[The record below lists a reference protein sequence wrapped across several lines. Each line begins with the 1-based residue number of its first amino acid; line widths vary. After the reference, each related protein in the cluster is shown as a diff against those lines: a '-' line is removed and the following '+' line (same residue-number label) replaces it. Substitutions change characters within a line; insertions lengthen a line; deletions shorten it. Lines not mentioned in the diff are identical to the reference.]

1 MNFKNSYKNQI
12 ESVKTD
18 GYIKDKV
25 RRKLASGEMQKA
37 KNNRTVFFRA
47 AAAVALCAALVL
59 SVGMVITNRNSGAK
73 VKPTTPNVAMKT
85 AVSYDSIYDNVKKF
99 LPTFT
104 DKVTSIINEF
114 NFYGTKN
121 STDDEYIIEEYAY
134 DMADGTTGTG
144 SQNTGAAATDDGADM
159 SGSPDH
165 SETTAQ
171 VEGVDESDVVKTDG
185 KYIYILKRYQNGTVK
200 IVDIRGENPVQ
211 LGGITADIY
220 ATDMYLSGDRL
231 VIIGQVGTDNISTA
245 ASVYDVSDPA
255 KVSLVTTCT
264 QSGYLSDSRMIS
276 GKLYMISNYT
286 INIGNVSK
294 SKPETFVPKVSS
306 NNYDGTVEPDTV
318 CFYDNCND
326 AQYTVAAA
334 YDTKDGALVST
345 RSVLGGSFTVYASTG
360 NIITASYSYN
370 GKTQLARFAIDD
382 GNIELKATGEIE
394 GDLLN
399 QFSIDEYKNHFRFVT
414 TVYKQTETKESAP
427 GSVISEIVSVSTQM
441 SNCLIILDGDLKE
454 TGKIANI
461 APDERVYS
469 VRFMGDTAY
478 FVTFRQVDPLFS
490 VDVSDP
496 KNPKII
502 GSLKIPG
509 FSNYLFPFGDGKLL
523 GIGRNADEN
532 TGRTSGMKLSMFDI
546 SDPSNVTEY
555 AKTDVNSVYSEALES
570 HKASLVN
577 YKKNLIAFPAYGTN
591 GIVYFVY
598 SFENGAFLQKAV
610 IETNSVDSIVC
621 RGLYV
626 EDVFYVATV
635 DTLQYFDLNTF
646 NKLGV
651 LELK

>member
-12 ESVKTD
+12 ESVKPD

-59 SVGMVITNRNSGAK
+59 SVGMVITNRNSGIK

-104 DKVTSIINEF
+104 DRVSSIITG
-114 NFYGTKN
+114 GTKN
-121 STDDEYIIEEYAY
+121 SATEEYIDYSYEMSNGS
-134 DMADGTTGTG
+134 DDTG
-144 SQNTGAAATDDGADM
+144 SQNTGAAATDDCADM
-159 SGSPDH
+159 SESSDH

-171 VEGVDESDVVKTDG
+171 VEGVDESDIVKTDG
-185 KYIYILKRYQNGTVK
+185 KYIYILERYKNGVIK

-211 LGGITADIY
+211 LGSITADIY

-231 VIIGQVGTDNISTA
+231 ILIGQVGTGNISTA

-276 GKLYMISNYT
+276 GKLYMISNYV

-294 SKPETFVPKVSS
+294 SKPETFVPKVYSQ
-306 NNYDGTVEPDTV
+306 NYDGAVKPDTV
-318 CFYDNCND
+318 CFYNNCND

-370 GKTQLARFAIDD
+370 GKTQLARFAIDG

-399 QFSIDEYKNHFRFVT
+399 QFSIDEYKDHFRFVT
-414 TVYKQTETKESAP
+414 TVYKQTETKESAS

-555 AKTDVNSVYSEALES
+555 AKTNVNSVYSEALES

-577 YKKNLIAFPAYGTN
+577 YKKNLIAFPAYGNN
-591 GIVYFVY
+591 GTVYYIY
-598 SFENGAFLQKAV
+598 SFENGAFSQKA
-610 IETNSVDSIVC
+610 SIQIHNIDHADC

-646 NKLGV
+646 NKLGE

>member
-1 MNFKNSYKNQI
+1 MKFQSDYKNQI
-12 ESVKTD
+12 ESVKPD

-25 RRKLASGEMQKA
+25 RRKLAAGEKPKA
-37 KNNRTVFFRA
+37 KNSRTAVFRA
-47 AAAVALCAALVL
+47 AAAVALCAALTL
-59 SVGMVITNRNSGAK
+59 SVGIVITNRNSGAK
-73 VKPTTPNVAMKT
+73 VKPTVPNVAMKT
-85 AVSYDSIYDNVKKF
+85 AVSYDSIYDTVKKF
-99 LPTFT
+99 LPSLS
-104 DKVTSIINEF
+104 DRVNSVING
-114 NFYGTKN
+114 FYLGGAKN
-121 STDDEYIIEEYAY
+121 STDEEYIEEYEY
-134 DMADGTTGTG
+134 EMSDGSTGTG
-144 SQNTGAAATDDGADM
+144 SQNTGTAATDDGTDT
-159 SGSPDH
+159 SNSSDH

-171 VEGVDESDVVKTDG
+171 VEGVDESDIVKTDG
-185 KYIYILKRYQNGTVK
+185 KYIYILERYKGGVVK
-200 IVDIRGENPVQ
+200 IVDIRGEKPAQ
-211 LGGITADIY
+211 LGSITADIY

-231 VIIGQVGTDNISTA
+231 IIIGSVGIDNGGAA

-255 KVSLVTTCT
+255 KVSLLTTCT
-264 QSGYLSDSRMIS
+264 QSGYLTDSRMIG

-306 NNYDGTVEPDTV
+306 DNYDGAVKPETV
-318 CFYDNCND
+318 CFYNNCND

-334 YDTKDGALVST
+334 YDTKDGSLVST
-345 RSVLGGSFTVYASTG
+345 RSVLGGSFTVYASTD

-370 GKTQLARFAIDD
+370 SKTQLARFAIDD

-399 QFSIDEYKNHFRFVT
+399 QFSIDEYKDHFRFVT
-414 TVYKQTETKESAP
+414 TVYKQTETAASEP
-427 GSVISEIVSVSTQM
+427 GSVIRETVSISNQM
-441 SNCLIILDGDLKE
+441 SNSLIILDGNLKE
-454 TGKIANI
+454 TGKIDNI

-509 FSNYLFPFGDGKLL
+509 FSNYLFPYGDGKLL
-523 GIGRNADEN
+523 GIGQNADEN

-555 AKTDVNSVYSEALES
+555 AKTNVNSVYSEALEN

-577 YKKNLIAFPAYGTN
+577 YKKNLIAFPAYSNN
-591 GIVYFVY
+591 GIVYYVY
-598 SFENGAFLQKAV
+598 SFENGAFSQKAS
-610 IETNSVDSIVC
+610 IEIYNIDSVDC
-621 RGLYV
+621 RGLYAG
-626 EDVFYVATV
+626 DVFYVATV
-635 DTLQYFDLNTF
+635 DTLQYFNLNTF
-646 NKLGV
+646 KKLG
-651 LELK
+651 ELKLK

>member
-12 ESVKTD
+12 ESVKPD

-25 RRKLASGEMQKA
+25 RRKLTAGEKSKA

-59 SVGMVITNRNSGAK
+59 SVGMVITNRNSGIK

-104 DKVTSIINEF
+104 DRVSSIIT
-114 NFYGTKN
+114 GGIKN
-121 STDDEYIIEEYAY
+121 SATEEYIEYSY
-134 DMADGTTGTG
+134 EMSKGSADTG

-159 SGSPDH
+159 SESPDH

-185 KYIYILKRYQNGTVK
+185 KYIYILERYKGGTVK
-200 IVDIRGENPVQ
+200 IVDIRSEKPVQ
-211 LGGITADIY
+211 LGSITADIY

-231 VIIGQVGTDNISTA
+231 IIIGSVGIDNAGAA

-255 KVSLVTTCT
+255 KVSLVTTCN

-276 GKLYMISNYT
+276 GKLYMISNYV

-294 SKPETFVPKVSS
+294 SKPETFVPKVSCE
-306 NNYDGTVEPDTV
+306 NYDGTVEPDTV

-598 SFENGAFLQKAV
+598 SFENGTFLQKAV

-635 DTLQYFDLNTF
+635 DSLQYFDLNTF
-646 NKLGV
+646 NKLGE

>member
-1 MNFKNSYKNQI
+1 MNFQNSYKNQV
-12 ESVKTD
+12 ESVKPD

-25 RRKLASGEMQKA
+25 RRKLAAGEKPKA

-47 AAAVALCAALVL
+47 AAAVALCAAVTL
-59 SVGMVITNRNSGAK
+59 SVGIVITNRNSVAK
-73 VKPTTPNVAMKT
+73 VKPSSPNVAMKT
-85 AVSYDSIYDNVKKF
+85 AVTYDSIYDEVKKF
-99 LPTFT
+99 LPSFS
-104 DKVTSIINEF
+104 DKLNSIIQYSF
-114 NFYGTKN
+114 NGIKN
-121 STDDEYIIEEYAY
+121 STDDVYIIEEYAY

-159 SGSPDH
+159 SGSSDH

-171 VEGVDESDVVKTDG
+171 VEGVDESDIVKTDG
-185 KYIYILKRYQNGTVK
+185 KYIYILERYKGGTVK
-200 IVDIRGENPVQ
+200 IVDIRGEKPVQ
-211 LGGITADIY
+211 LGSITADIY

-231 VIIGQVGTDNISTA
+231 IFIGQTETDNISTA

-255 KVSLVTTCT
+255 KPSHITTCT
-264 QSGYLSDSRMIS
+264 QSGYLSDSRMIG

-306 NNYDGTVEPDTV
+306 ENYDGAVEPDTV
-318 CFYDNCND
+318 CFYDNCNN

-334 YDTKDGALVST
+334 YDVKDGSLVST
-345 RSVLGGSFTVYASTG
+345 RSVLGGSYTVYASTG

-370 GKTQLARFAIDD
+370 GKTQLARFAIDG

-394 GDLLN
+394 GNLLN
-399 QFSIDEYKNHFRFVT
+399 QFSIDEYKDHFRFVT
-414 TVYKQTETKESAP
+414 TVYKQTETKAGAS
-427 GSVISEIVSVSTQM
+427 GSVISETVSVSTQM
-441 SNCLIILDGDLKE
+441 SNSLIILDGDLKE

-509 FSNYLFPFGDGKLL
+509 FSNYLFPFGDGRLL
-523 GIGRNADEN
+523 GIGQNADEN

-577 YKKNLIAFPAYGTN
+577 YKKNLIAFPTYSTN
-591 GIVYFVY
+591 GIVYYVY
-598 SFENGAFLQKAV
+598 SFENGAFLQKSV
-610 IETNSVDSIVC
+610 IETNFVDSSVC

-635 DTLQYFDLNTF
+635 DALQYFDLNTF
-646 NKLGV
+646 KKLGE

>member
-1 MNFKNSYKNQI
+1 MNFQNSYKNQI
-12 ESVKTD
+12 DSVKPD

-25 RRKLASGEMQKA
+25 RRKLASGEKPKA
-37 KNNRTVFFRA
+37 KNSRTVIFRA

-59 SVGMVITNRNSGAK
+59 SVGMVITNRNSGIK
-73 VKPTTPNVAMKT
+73 VKPTTQNLAMKT

-121 STDDEYIIEEYAY
+121 SAVEEYYEVTEDTA
-134 DMADGTTGTG
+134 AATGTS

-159 SGSPDH
+159 SESPDH

-185 KYIYILKRYQNGTVK
+185 KYIYILKRYKGGTVK
-200 IVDIRGENPVQ
+200 IVDIRSKNPVQ
-211 LGGITADIY
+211 LGSITADIY

-231 VIIGQVGTDNISTA
+231 IIIGQVGTGNISTA

-294 SKPETFVPKVSS
+294 SKPETFVPKVSCE
-306 NNYDGTVEPDTV
+306 NYDGAVKPDTV
-318 CFYDNCND
+318 CFYNNCSD

-414 TVYKQTETKESAP
+414 TVYKQTETKESAS

-555 AKTDVNSVYSEALES
+555 AKTNVNSVYSEALES

-598 SFENGAFLQKAV
+598 SFENGTFLQKAV

-621 RGLYV
+621 RGLYAG
-626 EDVFYVATV
+626 DVFYVATV
-635 DTLQYFDLNTF
+635 DALQYFDLNTF